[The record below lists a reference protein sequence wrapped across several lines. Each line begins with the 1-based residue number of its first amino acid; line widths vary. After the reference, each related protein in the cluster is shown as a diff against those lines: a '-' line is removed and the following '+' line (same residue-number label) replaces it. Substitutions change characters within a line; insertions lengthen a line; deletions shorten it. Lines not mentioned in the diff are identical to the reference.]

1 MFSLQALAGVA
12 FTDTMQIA
20 VGLGAASLVALLD
33 SGSTHNFIS
42 EAAAHRSGL
51 PVHRR
56 TRLTAMVA
64 NGERVKCLGVIR
76 GAPLRIGG
84 DSFPADLY
92 VMPLAGYDIVLGT
105 RWLATLGPIVWDF
118 NDHAISFTH
127 KGRGLYWQG
136 LAGPRTPA
144 VSATTTSS

>member
-12 FTDTMQIA
+12 FTDTMQIV

-51 PVHRR
+51 PIHRR
-56 TRLTAMVA
+56 ACLTAMVA

-76 GAPLRIGG
+76 GALLRIDAQGLPPPR
-84 DSFPADLY
+84 S
-92 VMPLAGYDIVLGT
+92 
-105 RWLATLGPIVWDF
+105 R
-118 NDHAISFTH
+118 DHAITLVPGSPPVAVRPYRYPALH
-127 KGRGLYWQG
+127 KDELERQCAAMLAQG
-136 LAGPRTPA
+136 IIRRSS
-144 VSATTTSS
+144 SAFSSPVLLV